1 MNNPYARFALSRTA
15 QAILVVLL
23 AYVFTFVVISVLPG
37 DPVSSTLRNPDN
49 GFTQEDIDRI
59 IAYYGLDEPLH
70 VQLWTALTR
79 FVVGDF
85 GISLRSNLPVSQLI
99 AEALPSTLVLA
110 GTALG
115 VAAVLAALIAWG
127 TQVLPARY
135 GQGVL
140 RALPSL
146 FLSVPNFVIGLLLIQ
161 VFAFGLGVF
170 RVIDTDGPWS
180 TLFAA
185 IALGIPVSAQL
196 AEVLI
201 ANLDHESRQEYV
213 AVARS
218 RGLRRTRVFA
228 RHLVKPSALPTITV
242 LALIVGELLGGSLIT
257 ETIFGRTGIGS
268 LVQRSVASQDLPVL
282 QAVVALA
289 AIVFVAV
296 NLVADLVYP
305 LLDPRVEITGAAGA
319 RTSGTS
325 GAGAAD
331 SSEPATPEKVTSR

>member
-1 MNNPYARFALSRTA
+1 MKSPYARFAVSRTA
-15 QAILVVLL
+15 QAIVVVLL

-37 DPVSSTLRNPDN
+37 DPVSSTLKNPDN

-59 IAYYGLDEPLH
+59 IAYYGLDEPLLT
-70 VQLWTALTR
+70 QLWTSLTR
-79 FVVGDF
+79 FVTGDL
-85 GISLRSNLPVSQLI
+85 GISLRSNLPVNQLI
-99 AEALPSTLVLA
+99 AEALPSTLILA
-110 GTALG
+110 STALV
-115 VAAVLAALIAWG
+115 VAIVLAALIAWG
-127 TQVLPARY
+127 TQVLPAKY
-135 GQGVL
+135 GQGLL

-170 RVIDTDGPWS
+170 RIIDAESPWS
-180 TLFAA
+180 TFFAA

-218 RGLRRTRVFA
+218 QGLRRTRLFA

-257 ETIFGRTGIGS
+257 ETIFGRTGIGT
-268 LVQRSVASQDLPVL
+268 LVQRAVASQDLPVL
-282 QAVVALA
+282 QAVVSLA
-289 AIVFVAV
+289 AIVFVVV
-296 NLVADLVYP
+296 NLIADLAYP
-305 LLDPRVEITGAAGA
+305 LLDPRVDLERTLRSRGASRVGDGPI
-319 RTSGTS
+319 RTPLQEEVS
-325 GAGAAD
+325 
-331 SSEPATPEKVTSR
+331 VV